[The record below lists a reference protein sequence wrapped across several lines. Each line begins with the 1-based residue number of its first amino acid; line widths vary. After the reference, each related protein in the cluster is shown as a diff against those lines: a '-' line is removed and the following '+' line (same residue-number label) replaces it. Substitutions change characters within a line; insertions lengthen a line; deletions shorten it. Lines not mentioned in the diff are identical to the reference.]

1 MKLDF
6 SNKKKNVILIL
17 LLALIVLLCM
27 KTFKVDLWV
36 YEDEFSFA
44 QLNDAVSTYDELI
57 GLEDGQQ
64 KAIGVVIRILS
75 LLPIIAGFTVALFI
89 IEKEKYFYATSMI
102 TAIIALGASVII
114 FIAAKA
120 NEDLSDFVGFTFLF
134 SGIPAACIGII
145 IQAKGMI
152 SASDISLSEVKED
165 IKNVADKVGQG
176 VAQRPESPVAK
187 PVKAYNMNANHMN
200 ANLLMIVGD
209 MQGMSVP
216 LTNEHLIVGRDASVA
231 HIVLK
236 NKTISRKH
244 CEFYK
249 NGDHVFVTDYSKT
262 GTFINGTVKLGF
274 GQRHELKEGDMI
286 SLGDKSQV
294 FKIE

>member
-27 KTFKVDLWV
+27 KTFILDLWV
-36 YEDEFSFA
+36 YEDKFSFA

-64 KAIGVVIRILS
+64 KAIGMVIRILS

-89 IEKEKYFYATSMI
+89 IEKEKYFYAASMI

-134 SGIPAACIGII
+134 AGIPTACIGII

-152 SASDISLSEVKED
+152 SASDISLSEVKKD

-176 VAQRPESPVAK
+176 AAQRPASHVVK
-187 PVKAYNMNANHMN
+187 PIMVYNMD
-200 ANLLMIVGD
+200 ANLSMIVGD

-216 LTNEHLIVGRDASVA
+216 LTNEHIIVGRDASVA

-249 NGDHVFVTDYSKT
+249 NGDNVFVTDYSKT

-286 SLGDKSQV
+286 SLGDKSQI